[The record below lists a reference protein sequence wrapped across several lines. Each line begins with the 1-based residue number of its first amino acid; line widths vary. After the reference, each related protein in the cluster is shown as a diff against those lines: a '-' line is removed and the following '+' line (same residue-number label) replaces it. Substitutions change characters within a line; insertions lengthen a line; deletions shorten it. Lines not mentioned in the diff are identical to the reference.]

1 MSVYDI
7 AVKYSN
13 QIKAVEYPK
22 HPSKP
27 VKRNG
32 ETHTEFGVR
41 MDQYESDIKQ
51 WNVLH
56 NEYHQAVGRIED
68 SFRQALF
75 VELGIENHPKRDKF
89 YAKAW
94 DRGHSGGLNEVA
106 SELEDLVELM

>member
-7 AVKYSN
+7 ATKYQN
-13 QIKAVEYPK
+13 LIKELEYPK
-22 HPSKP
+22 MPQKP
-27 VKRNG
+27 VKRND
-32 ETHTEFGVR
+32 ETHGDFGLR
-41 MDQYESDIKQ
+41 MDFYEQDKAK
-51 WNVLH
+51 WNTLRD
-56 NEYHQAVGRIED
+56 EYHKAVGRIED

-94 DRGHSGGLNEVA
+94 QRGHSGGLNEVA